1 MWGMLAKRVG
11 RNNQQSEGYGP
22 KIETN
27 QIKQRVIHEELTG
40 LRTLTARGFVSTNR
54 LRAIERSAAQLDGD
68 FGALNSDVARLQE
81 AIGES
86 RLQMVS
92 MDRRMPE
99 EVAPPLR
106 EVQVRPDQLQRSE
119 ERGVGKG
126 CVR

>member
-92 MDRRMPE
+92 MDRRMLE
-99 EVAPPLR
+99 EVATQLR
-106 EVQVRPDQLQRSE
+106 EVDRKSTRLNSSH
-119 ERGVGKG
+119 
-126 CVR
+126 